1 MYSFGIIPTEWL
13 RYLCLETETLHWF
26 QDQRMSE
33 QIKARRTLS
42 ITNYGEYIRTCHE
55 WQAIN
60 HYDEWPEGLGL
71 KMTGIECFIA
81 SQLLLELNNSIPC
94 GTPRC

>member
-1 MYSFGIIPTEWL
+1 MV
-13 RYLCLETETLHWF
+13 YLCLETETLLRF
-26 QDQRMSE
+26 QDQWMDE
-33 QIKARRTLS
+33 QIKAQRKLS

-81 SQLLLELNNSIPC
+81 SQLFLEIE
-94 GTPRC
+94 